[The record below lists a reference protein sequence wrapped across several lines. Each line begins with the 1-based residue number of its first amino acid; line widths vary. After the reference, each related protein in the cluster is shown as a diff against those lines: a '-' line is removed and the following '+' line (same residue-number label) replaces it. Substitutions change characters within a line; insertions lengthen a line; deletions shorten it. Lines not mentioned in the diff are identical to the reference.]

1 VNLVAAAATAAA
13 FAVAAWLVLPATRRT
28 NLGFWH
34 PAAPWLALEAVFFG
48 IGSVVLAVSDG
59 RVGPAWDVAAAVVAF
74 GLAVRLSDALARRR
88 VVAPA
93 TAPHDAGSAEARAP
107 EAGAP
112 EAARAPE
119 TEPAPAGIRWTVV
132 ILLVGLGLLALLPTL
147 LEVGLPALAL
157 DVTGA
162 RTAIGGLDVQVLRVA
177 LPAGLVAAVV
187 LAAVTPSSRIRIGV
201 AVAVLAAIAAEL
213 ALASRYLAAELIAAI
228 VIGLALAA
236 RPLAGRILIG
246 LAAAAVAVFVVVG
259 VLRAYGEAGGNPLAF
274 AAERS
279 VNRIVLI
286 QPRTLD
292 AIQAAIP
299 SEVPYFGGLTWF
311 RRLAPLVGRDDV
323 PNLGYWIYPRLFPD
337 QTTPG
342 YAAPGL
348 LGEAWAN
355 FGPAG
360 VVLAGLL
367 GVVAERLGALI
378 ALRRRALAD
387 IAAAS
392 LAILF
397 LARTHALGVNGL
409 LVLAILVAVWRI
421 LAGPMPGLRADL
433 ARTLTWRT

>member
-1 VNLVAAAATAAA
+1 MNLMAAAATVAG
-13 FAVAAWLVLPATRRT
+13 FAIAAWLGLPAVRRT
-28 NLGFWH
+28 SLGIWH
-34 PAAPWLALEAVFFG
+34 PAAAWLALEAVFFG
-48 IGSVVLAVSDG
+48 VGSAILALSDG
-59 RVGPAWDVAAAVVAF
+59 RDGPAWNVTGALVAF
-74 GLAVRLSDALARRR
+74 GLAVRLSDAFARRR
-88 VVAPA
+88 VGLPA
-93 TAPHDAGSAEARAP
+93 ADPADATGGPPP
-107 EAGAP
+107 EP
-112 EAARAPE
+112 
-119 TEPAPAGIRWTVV
+119 TPAGIRWPVV
-132 ILLVGLGLLALLPTL
+132 VVLVGLGLLALLPTL

-187 LAAVTPSSRIRIGV
+187 LATVTPSSRIRIGV
-201 AVAVLAAIAAEL
+201 AVAVLAAIGAEL

-236 RPLAGRILIG
+236 RPLAGRILLG
-246 LAAAAVAVFVVVG
+246 VAAAAVAVFVVVG

-299 SEVPYFGGLTWF
+299 AEVPYFGGLTWF
-311 RRLAPLVGRDDV
+311 RRLAPLFGRDDV

-337 QTTPG
+337 QVTPG

-360 VVLAGLL
+360 VALVALL

-378 ALRRRALAD
+378 ARRRRALVD

-433 ARTLTWRT
+433 ARTLTWRA